1 MSLYEDPY
9 RKTVW
14 IPVTVTKGVVSEY
27 GKGSLPPIQDGSVG
41 ELVLRLSS
49 ILNLEDQKRLAGEKS
64 VPFFPPGTE
73 LWVHVSPHHIADEL
87 KGHAVTWNGAPG
99 PLVRVVLNGALMMR
113 LRGIK
118 AATLIDVACTI
129 PALNT
134 DALSVNHAYRL
145 VSEKFEPHRRSHAGN
160 VFKEV
165 FVVED
170 EMAQQLDFY
179 RAAIEIQMAGA
190 GNPAATSPRSSREAP

>member
-1 MSLYEDPY
+1 MSLFEDPY

-27 GKGSLPPIQDGSVG
+27 GRGTMPPIRDGSG
-41 ELVLRLSS
+41 GQLVLSLDSV
-49 ILNLEDQKRLAGEKS
+49 LNSEDRDRLAGEKS

-73 LWVHVSPHHIADEL
+73 LWVHVSHRHIPDEL
-87 KGHAVTWNGAPG
+87 KEHAAKRTDTAG
-99 PLVRVVLNGALMMR
+99 PLVRVVLNDPLMIR

-118 AATLIDVACTI
+118 AATLLDVACTI

-134 DALSVNHAYRL
+134 DAQSLNHAYRL
-145 VSEKFEPHRRSHAGN
+145 VSEKFEPHRRSHTGN
-160 VFKEV
+160 VFEEV

-170 EMAQQLDFY
+170 DMARPLDFY
-179 RAAIEIQMAGA
+179 RASIEIQMAGA
-190 GNPAATSPRSSREAP
+190 G